1 MQGVLAIFIVGRM
14 SAAPQ
19 HPQQP
24 APDDPAA
31 EWVAAELAA
40 VVGRLSR
47 RMRTVRPAGPL
58 TPSQRSVLAR
68 LDESGPATT
77 AALARAEFVR
87 PQSMRLTLG
96 ALEERGLVARAPD
109 PSDGRKSLVSATDE
123 GLVALAGARAVTR
136 GWLAEAIAGEL
147 DGRERR
153 TVAEAVALIRRLAE
167 E

>member
-1 MQGVLAIFIVGRM
+1 M

-19 HPQQP
+19 HPQEP
-24 APDDPAA
+24 TRDDPAP
-31 EWVAAELAA
+31 ERVATELAA
-40 VVGRLSR
+40 VLGRLSR
-47 RMRTVRPAGPL
+47 MRTVGPAGPL

-87 PQSMRLTLG
+87 PQSMRQTLG
-96 ALEERGLVARAPD
+96 ALAERGLVTRTPD
-109 PSDGRKSLVSATDE
+109 PSDGRKSVVSATGE
-123 GLVALAGARAVTR
+123 GLAALAGARAVTR

>member
-1 MQGVLAIFIVGRM
+1 M

-19 HPQQP
+19 HPQEP
-24 APDDPAA
+24 TPDDPAP
-31 EWVAAELAA
+31 ERVATELAA
-40 VVGRLSR
+40 VLGRLSR
-47 RMRTVRPAGPL
+47 RMRTVGPAGPL

-87 PQSMRLTLG
+87 PQSMRQTLG
-96 ALEERGLVARAPD
+96 ALEERGLVTRTPD
-109 PSDGRKSLVSATDE
+109 PSDGRKSVVSATGE
-123 GLVALAGARAVTR
+123 GLAALAGARAVTR